1 MLVNVDENATFR
13 HPAARAAI
21 APPGA
26 YFVLGNSSPCR
37 KNLLRQKNQLPG
49 LCLYPRNALYQ
60 INPSAL
66 N

>member
-1 MLVNVDENATFR
+1 MSVNVDENATFR
-13 HPAARAAI
+13 HPVARAAI

-26 YFVLGNSSPCR
+26 YFVLGSTSPCR
-37 KNLLRQKNQLPG
+37 KDLLHQKNQQLGP
-49 LCLYPRNALYQ
+49 CLYPRNALYQ

>member
-1 MLVNVDENATFR
+1 MSVNVDENATFQ
-13 HPAARAAI
+13 HPVARAAI

-26 YFVLGNSSPCR
+26 YFVLGSTSPCR
-37 KNLLRQKNQLPG
+37 KDLLHQKNQLPG

-66 N
+66 S